1 MGDMS
6 LGGSDVPVGGGVE
19 GGLEGGL
26 EGQGGAQ
33 AAGAASGQV
42 ALPSD
47 LPSEIAIPSGGKAR
61 APTLAEGSASLDAPP
76 SLLSSSHDSQSSVGV
91 ARADSSFSSSHES
104 QNDEP
109 APLPSATTAT
119 AKPQSAMSLT
129 QSAMSSTQSAMSSAE
144 ASDMQAAR
152 LSAHPAL
159 APTRTL
165 AP

>member
-1 MGDMS
+1 MDDMS
-6 LGGSDVPVGGGVE
+6 LGGSDVPVGGGLE
-19 GGLEGGL
+19 GGLEGGV

-33 AAGAASGQV
+33 AAGAASGQL
-42 ALPSD
+42 ALSSD
-47 LPSEIAIPSGGKAR
+47 LPSEVAIPSGGKAR

-109 APLPSATTAT
+109 APLPSYPTPLPSATTAA
-119 AKPQSAMSLT
+119 AKP
-129 QSAMSSTQSAMSSAE
+129 QSAMSSTQSAMSSTE

-152 LSAHPAL
+152 LRARPAL
-159 APTRTL
+159 GPARTL

>member
-1 MGDMS
+1 MDDMS
-6 LGGSDVPVGGGVE
+6 LGGSDVPVGGGLE
-19 GGLEGGL
+19 GGLEGGV

-42 ALPSD
+42 DLSGD

-109 APLPSATTAT
+109 APLPSYPTPLPSATTAA
-119 AKPQSAMSLT
+119 AKP
-129 QSAMSSTQSAMSSAE
+129 QSAMSSTQSAMSSTE

-152 LSAHPAL
+152 LRARPAL
-159 APTRTL
+159 APARTL

>member
-1 MGDMS
+1 MDDMS
-6 LGGSDVPVGGGVE
+6 LGGSDVPVG

-33 AAGAASGQV
+33 AAGAASGQI
-42 ALPSD
+42 ARSSD

-61 APTLAEGSASLDAPP
+61 APTPAEGSASLDAPP

-91 ARADSSFSSSHES
+91 TRADSSFSSSHES

-119 AKPQSAMSLT
+119 AKTQSPMSSA
-129 QSAMSSTQSAMSSAE
+129 QSAMSSTE

>member
-1 MGDMS
+1 MDDMS
-6 LGGSDVPVGGGVE
+6 LGGSDVPGGGGVE
-19 GGLEGGL
+19 GCVEGGL

-42 ALPSD
+42 ALSSD

-119 AKPQSAMSLT
+119 AKPQSAMSSA
-129 QSAMSSTQSAMSSAE
+129 QSAMSSTE

-152 LSAHPAL
+152 LRARPAL
-159 APTRTL
+159 GPARTL

>member
-1 MGDMS
+1 MDDMS
-6 LGGSDVPVGGGVE
+6 LGGLED
-19 GGLEGGL
+19 GLA
-26 EGQGGAQ
+26 GQGGAQ
-33 AAGAASGQV
+33 AAGAASGQL
-42 ALPSD
+42 ALSSDLPSD
-47 LPSEIAIPSGGKAR
+47 LPSEVALPSGGKAR
-61 APTLAEGSASLDAPP
+61 APTPAEGSASLDAPP

-109 APLPSATTAT
+109 APLPSYPTPLPSATTAT
-119 AKPQSAMSLT
+119 AKPQSAMSST
-129 QSAMSSTQSAMSSAE
+129 QSAMSSTE

-152 LSAHPAL
+152 LRARPAL